1 MQRLS
6 ICVRAHRPL
15 CFEPLSMAIY
25 GRSEAAIDSLQ
36 RVKME
41 DQSVDGSHSRSE

>member
-1 MQRLS
+1 MDAAAM
-6 ICVRAHRPL
+6 CCRAHRPL

-41 DQSVDGSHSRSE
+41 DQSVDGSHGRSE

>member
-1 MQRLS
+1 
-6 ICVRAHRPL
+6 
-15 CFEPLSMAIY
+15 MAIY

-41 DQSVDGSHSRSE
+41 DQSVDGSHGIVPSVPAIPVVVLSYLTSI